1 MSLKKIPDAACH
13 ETAEKH
19 EEVVDADAAVVADQ
33 AVDEVSL
40 IDPLSSPSYCLS
52 SSEKTEYV
60 AYFGEDVVE
69 QADLHHDY
77 AVGAVDLLV
86 LAE

>member
-40 IDPLSSPSYCLS
+40 IDLLSSPSYCLS
-52 SSEKTEYV
+52 SLEKTEYV
-60 AYFGEDVVE
+60 AYSGEDVE